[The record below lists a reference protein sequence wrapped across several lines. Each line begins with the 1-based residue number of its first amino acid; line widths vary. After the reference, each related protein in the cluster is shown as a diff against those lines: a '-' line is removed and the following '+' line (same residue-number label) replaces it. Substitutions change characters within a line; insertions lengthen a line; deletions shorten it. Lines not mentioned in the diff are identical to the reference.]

1 MAQFRLCFLIPG
13 AFLLA
18 GCSSSDKPAP
28 APAAAVPPPPDP
40 VKITQFYATVPNLSR
55 GEKELICYGV
65 ENGKTVFLSPPKQ
78 ELSAALSRCVEV
90 TPTATTTYTLTAEGA
105 SGPPATKELTV
116 TVGPA
121 HVKIID
127 VTVSALTVK
136 PGDLISLCFHAR
148 NATSVEI
155 SPLHFRARNPNEGC
169 ATDTP
174 KQTTNYVVSATGA
187 AGSKDQEH
195 VTVTV
200 K

>member
-1 MAQFRLCFLIPG
+1 MTAFRLLSLAP
-13 AFLLA
+13 AALLLF
-18 GCSSSDKPAP
+18 GCSSSNKPAP
-28 APAAAVPPPPDP
+28 APAAAAPAPPDP

-105 SGPPATKELTV
+105 AGPPATKELTF
-116 TVGPA
+116 TVGPPR
-121 HVKIID
+121 VKIVD

-136 PGDLISLCFHAR
+136 PGDLVSLCFHAR
-148 NATSVEI
+148 DATSVEI
-155 SPLHFRARNPNEGC
+155 SPLHFHARNPNESC
-169 ATDTP
+169 VTDTP
-174 KQTTNYVVSATGA
+174 RQTTNYVVTATGA